1 MAEENI
7 KEDLQSDAEKYASDA
22 PIEEKSL
29 WKKIT
34 KHTKQA
40 GIKTVYS
47 ALLLYYAYRRKETP
61 RWAKRIITG
70 ILAYFIAPL
79 DAIPDLTPFIGFTD
93 DLGILGFGLVTIAA
107 YINDGVRQKSRDQL
121 KKWFGEYDEEE
132 LKSVDD
138 KL

>member
-7 KEDLQSDAEKYASDA
+7 KENIEEYESDTPVK
-22 PIEEKSL
+22 EKSL
-29 WKKIT
+29 WRKIT
-34 KHTKQA
+34 KYTKQA

-47 ALLLYYAYRRKETP
+47 ALLLYFSYKRKETP
-61 RWAKRIITG
+61 KWAKRIITG

-79 DAIPDLTPFIGFTD
+79 DAIPDLTPFLGFTD

-107 YINDGVRQKSRDQL
+107 YINDDVRKESRDQL
-121 KKWFGEYDEEE
+121 KKWFGDYDEEE